1 MTPIKDRFLMGFYA
15 AHSAP
20 ICNEEDDSLYNVKQ
34 CNDYPIGSCSCV
46 DPESGDPSKLMS
58 I

>member
-1 MTPIKDRFLMGFYA
+1 MTPRKDRFLMGFYA
-15 AHSAP
+15 ANSAP

-46 DPESGDPSKLMS
+46 DPESGDPSKLM
-58 I
+58 